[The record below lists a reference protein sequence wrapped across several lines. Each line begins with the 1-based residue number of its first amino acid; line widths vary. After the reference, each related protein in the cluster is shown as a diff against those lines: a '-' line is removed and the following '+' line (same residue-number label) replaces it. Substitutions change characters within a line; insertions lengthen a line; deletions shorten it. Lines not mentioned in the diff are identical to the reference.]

1 MANSSTTHPFLDPRA
16 VQLTVIANLPAE
28 YIAPIHQG
36 GVSNSRPSGACDLL
50 ETSRTLNSVRNQRQI
65 VDYALRRRALLA
77 RFRSGR
83 VPLAE
88 LCDASP
94 YLRQAARFHGEQT
107 EHSCPVCRKSQVV
120 LVAWVYG
127 DGLGQASGSARKPA
141 ELERM
146 ANLFAE
152 FTVYVV
158 EVCHACGWNHLAM
171 SYVLGTGE
179 PGTRAP
185 APRTRPRKS
194 AAP

>member
-1 MANSSTTHPFLDPRA
+1 ML
-16 VQLTVIANLPAE
+16 
-28 YIAPIHQG
+28 
-36 GVSNSRPSGACDLL
+36 
-50 ETSRTLNSVRNQRQI
+50 NQRQI
-65 VDYALRRRALLA
+65 VDYELQRRSVLRRYRAGFLS
-77 RFRSGR
+77 REE
-83 VPLAE
+83 V
-88 LCDASP
+88 CDAGP
-94 YLRQAARFHGEQT
+94 YLHRAARYHGEQT
-107 EHSCPVCRKSQVV
+107 EHMCPVCFKSQIV

-127 DGLGQASGSARKPA
+127 DELGMASGSARKPA

-185 APRTRPRKS
+185 RSRPRSRKS
-194 AAP
+194 ATQ